1 MNFRLPGMQMRM
13 IDKED
18 ELALFLEMRK
28 IENQRDSVFLHN
40 SDEFDASLGMILLFL
55 IFLFGKVWIFIGF

>member
-1 MNFRLPGMQMRM
+1 MNFRVPELPMRM

-18 ELALFLEMRK
+18 ELALFLDMRK
-28 IENQRDSVFLHN
+28 IEKERDSVFLHN

-55 IFLFGKVWIFIGF
+55 IFLVKFGSF